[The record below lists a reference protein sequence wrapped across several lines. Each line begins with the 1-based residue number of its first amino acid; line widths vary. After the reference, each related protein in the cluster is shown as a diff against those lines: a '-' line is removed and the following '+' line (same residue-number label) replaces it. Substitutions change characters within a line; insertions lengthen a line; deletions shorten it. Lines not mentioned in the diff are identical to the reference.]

1 MGLRIIATVLI
12 NNRHF
17 MQKGGKDSRQRH
29 LYANNQLF
37 NSKRQMEACLVS
49 VHRMV
54 KNAFSMEE
62 KLHLYGEEEEEDK
75 VESLRV

>member
-1 MGLRIIATVLI
+1 
-12 NNRHF
+12 
-17 MQKGGKDSRQRH
+17 
-29 LYANNQLF
+29 
-37 NSKRQMEACLVS
+37 MEACLVS